1 MNCKKGDLAIVI
13 RPGLKS
19 NNVGR
24 VVECVTFFP
33 AYQSSDMKAPLDS
46 WGVRGRLVLP
56 YTNEGHRW
64 CNERGFDAVIDAGRL
79 RPIRDNDGEDEML
92 RIAGKPR
99 EVETL

>member
-13 RPGLKS
+13 RPGFRA

-33 AYQSSDMKAPLDS
+33 AYQGQGMDVPLDS

-56 YTNEGHRW
+56 YTDEQHEW
-64 CNERGFDAVIDAGRL
+64 CRARGFDAVINDGRL
-79 RPIRDNDGEDEML
+79 RPIRDSDGEDEML
-92 RIAGKPR
+92 RITGRPR
-99 EVETL
+99 EVETQ